1 MALSASPPCAAAPT
15 HGDAGAVRA
24 ERACG
29 WCWRW
34 TGYAAMLLRVRALAA
49 VSEQTLRAFAL
60 DERIKKEGGGEEE
73 EREKQTVAPCPGSHR
88 ASTRRWQRRRRPE
101 DCHLKPGVR
110 FEASQICAGKSAAA
124 AQKRKN
130 VPVDETIIGTE
141 LGGRWWNAVVRFM

>member
-1 MALSASPPCAAAPT
+1 
-15 HGDAGAVRA
+15 
-24 ERACG
+24 
-29 WCWRW
+29 
-34 TGYAAMLLRVRALAA
+34 MLLRVRALAA

-60 DERIKKEGGGEEE
+60 DERLKKEGGGEEEE

-130 VPVDETIIGTE
+130 VPVDETIIEGE
-141 LGGRWWNAVVRFM
+141 GGGGVDGETLWFDLCK